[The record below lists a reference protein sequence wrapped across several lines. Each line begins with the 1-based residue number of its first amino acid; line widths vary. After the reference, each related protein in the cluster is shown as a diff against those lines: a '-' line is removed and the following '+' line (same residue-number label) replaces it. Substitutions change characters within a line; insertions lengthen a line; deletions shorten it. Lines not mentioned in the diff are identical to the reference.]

1 MLDSFSLSNGV
12 FYVRESDTRFVEYF
26 LSTRMFLDYKRVIK
40 TLKKLNE
47 GCDDKDS
54 STPNKTENK
63 DFIITKKG
71 VLDFEKQL
79 ENNQRR
85 YEDTDLSS
93 KETFYKYKGPVSLFD
108 LV

>member
-12 FYVRESDTRFVEYF
+12 FYIRESDTRFVEYF

-40 TLKKLNE
+40 TLKKFN
-47 GCDDKDS
+47 GASDKKDS
-54 STPNKTENK
+54 STPNKIENR
-63 DFIITKKG
+63 DFIITNKG

-79 ENNQRR
+79 ENNQKR

-93 KETFYKYKGPVSLFD
+93 KETFSKYKGPVSLFD